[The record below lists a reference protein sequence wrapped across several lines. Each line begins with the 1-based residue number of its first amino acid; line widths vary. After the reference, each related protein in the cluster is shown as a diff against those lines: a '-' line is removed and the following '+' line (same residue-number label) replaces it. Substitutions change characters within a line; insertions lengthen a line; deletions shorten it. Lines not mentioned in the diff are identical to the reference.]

1 MKLAPFLTHSGE
13 GKLRFSFLFFV
24 SCFFTLSA
32 WGSELG
38 NSAAWRALLHFPKGA
53 ELSLIDDPS
62 FFLSPNGHRDPA
74 AELRATIEVFSQH
87 PESPG
92 NTSPQCRW
100 AGRYRWL
107 QRHAPEFATNF
118 VPQSCPDWDLLRQ
131 RAQPH
136 SATLVFPDGYMNSP
150 ASMFGHTLL
159 RIDQIDPQPL
169 RSFAVN
175 YAAHTAE
182 DNGIAY
188 AFNGLSGRYKGYF
201 SLMPYPD
208 KLKEYQFGE
217 QRDIWEYRLTLSPE
231 ETSAMLE
238 HLWDLQNTYAY
249 YYFFDRNCSFQLLAL
264 IEAVRPSLDLLSG
277 WGVSVI
283 PTDTI
288 RRLVHSDL
296 VDDTQ
301 FRPSQATQLQRYLLV
316 LSDQEVQAVKALSK
330 STALIE
336 SIDLPNDAARRSLVL
351 DAAVA
356 LVQWQR
362 SQNLISLEDYRV
374 RFLDLLRQRSQIKAH
389 DATTLPSAI
398 PDHLNPMHGHGTR
411 RFSLSHIHQG
421 SDNDLGF
428 SFRPAIHDIRDRETG
443 YRPGAGIAFL
453 DIQARWDRRSE
464 KLKIDSFDLLKI
476 ESLAPR
482 NILMNPYS
490 WRLNVGA
497 KRADPLDHE
506 TDLQAFFTL
515 GGGVSYRT
523 RDGQWLGFATAE
535 SIVSHD
541 RSSSQNY
548 ADMGWRLGAQWRPTP
563 HLSTTL
569 TVHDW
574 FSRRFTQADRLV
586 QLDLAIYL
594 AKDAS
599 LQFQH
604 TAHLFDRDREPVN
617 RLSIHWLY

>member
-1 MKLAPFLTHSGE
+1 MKLARFLTPSGE
-13 GKLRFSFLFFV
+13 GRLRFSFLFFV
-24 SCFFTLSA
+24 SCFLTLPT
-32 WGSELG
+32 WGAELG
-38 NSAAWRALLHFPKGA
+38 HSAAWRALLHFPKGA
-53 ELSLIDDPS
+53 DRSLIDDPS
-62 FFLSPNGHRDPA
+62 FFLAPNGHSDPA
-74 AELRATIEVFSQH
+74 AELRATVEVFSKS
-87 PESPG
+87 PESQG
-92 NTSPQCRW
+92 NASPQCRW

-107 QRHAPEFATNF
+107 QRHAPELATRF
-118 VPQSCPDWDLLRQ
+118 VPQSCPDWDLLYQ

-159 RIDQIDPQPL
+159 RIDQVDPKPL

-217 QRDIWEYRLTLSPE
+217 QRDIWEYRLTLTPE
-231 ETSAMLE
+231 ETSAMFE

-249 YYFFDRNCSFQLLAL
+249 YYFLDRNCSFQLLAL
-264 IEAVRPSLDLLSG
+264 IEAVRPNLDLLSN
-277 WGVSVI
+277 WGATVI
-283 PTDTI
+283 PIDTI
-288 RRLVHSDL
+288 RRLVNSGL
-296 VDDTQ
+296 VDNTQ

-316 LSDQEVQAVKALSK
+316 LSAQEVQTVKALSQ
-330 STALIE
+330 STTHIE
-336 SIDLPNDAARRSLVL
+336 SIDLPIDTARRSLVL

-362 SQNLISLEDYRV
+362 SQNLMSLEDYRE
-374 RFLDLLRQRSQIKAH
+374 RFLSLLRQRSQIKAH
-389 DATTLPSAI
+389 DATALPSAI

-421 SDNDLGF
+421 RDHDLGF

-453 DIQARWDRRSE
+453 DVQARWDRRSDQ
-464 KLKIDSFDLLKI
+464 LKIDSFDLLKI

-482 NILMNPYS
+482 NSLMNPYS

-497 KRADPLDHE
+497 KRADPLDRE
-506 TDLQAFFTL
+506 TDLQAFVTL

-523 RDGQWLGFATAE
+523 LDGEWLGFITAE

-541 RSSSQNY
+541 RPSSQSY
-548 ADMGWRLGAQWRPTP
+548 ADMGLRVGAQWRPAP

-569 TVHDW
+569 TAHDW
-574 FSRRFTQADRLV
+574 FSRRFTEADRLV

-604 TAHLFDRDREPVN
+604 TAHLHDRDREPIN
-617 RLSIHWLY
+617 RLSIHWFY